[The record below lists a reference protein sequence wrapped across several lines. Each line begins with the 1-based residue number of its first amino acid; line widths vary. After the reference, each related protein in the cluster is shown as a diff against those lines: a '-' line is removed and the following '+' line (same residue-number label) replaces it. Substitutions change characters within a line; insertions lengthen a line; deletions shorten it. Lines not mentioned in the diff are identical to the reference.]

1 VLLFTVEELEELLEL
16 EDCELVLLF
25 IVEELELEDW
35 DEVLLFTVELE
46 ELLLEVN
53 SSVELLE
60 EIGGGHS
67 M

>member
-1 VLLFTVEELEELLEL
+1 VLLLIVELELLLEDWL
-16 EDCELVLLF
+16 LVLLL
-25 IVEELELEDW
+25 I
-35 DEVLLFTVELE
+35 VELE